1 MLNLYYSPIC
11 PYCNRVLLA
20 NEKIGA
26 RLNLLDVTA
35 GLHTHSELIAKG
47 GKGQVPYLED
57 SDRGISMYES
67 ADIIDYLAKHYSS
80 GNMPNVSLVD
90 SICPID

>member
-1 MLNLYYSPIC
+1 MLNLYYSPVC

-26 RLNLLDVTA
+26 KLNLLDITA
-35 GLHTHSELIAKG
+35 SLSTHAELIAKG
-47 GKGQVPYLED
+47 GKSQVPYLED

-67 ADIIDYLAKHYSS
+67 ADIIDYLAKYYGS
-80 GNMPNVSLVD
+80 GNLPDIPLASSV
-90 SICPID
+90 CPID

>member
-1 MLNLYYSPIC
+1 MLNLYYSPVC

-26 RLNLLDVTA
+26 KLNLLDVTA
-35 GLHTHSELIAKG
+35 STSTRAELIAKG

-67 ADIIDYLAKHYSS
+67 ADIIDYLSEYYGS
-80 GNMPNVSLVD
+80 GNVPDIPPINNV
-90 SICPID
+90 CPID